1 MTLKKVMNFQSVN
14 PLNIRLNLFSGNL
27 LPMTSCDSS
36 FPLLWKINS
45 VFVWTIQLII
55 GTALIPGCMYVS
67 TEKVLKD
74 GMICFAVFIEM
85 SFMIARIHICK
96 DMANQLIR
104 KLNDILHTADET
116 MKSVVM
122 TTLKPV
128 EAPLNFYWSAGV
140 ASIIAWTCIPL
151 VLVFEK
157 NLFYYEDYRIPVAF
171 SRQPFSR
178 EIFLLGSLFV
188 MISGVYMFL
197 KKVGVDVYMVH
208 LVLMTTAQYRYIAVK
223 IAMIF
228 QESDEN
234 NGEHSFE
241 SNQKTEKEIIKLCRH
256 HNTVIQ

>member
-1 MTLKKVMNFQSVN
+1 M
-14 PLNIRLNLFSGNL
+14 IE
-27 LPMTSCDSS
+27 
-36 FPLLWKINS
+36 
-45 VFVWTIQLII
+45 LII
-55 GTALIPGCMYVS
+55 GAVLIPGCMYVS

-85 SFMIARIHICK
+85 AFMIARIHIHK
-96 DMANQLIR
+96 DVANQLIR
-104 KLNDILHTADET
+104 RLNDILRTADET

-122 TTLKPV
+122 ATLKPV
-128 EAPLNFYWSAGV
+128 EPPLNFYWSAGV

-157 NLFYYEDYRIPVAF
+157 NLFYYEDYRIPAAF
-171 SRQPFSR
+171 SRQPFSL
-178 EIFLLGSLFV
+178 EVFLLGSLFL
-188 MISGVYMFL
+188 MISAVYMFL

-228 QESDEN
+228 QENDEN
-234 NGEHSFE
+234 NKEHSSK
-241 SNQKTEKEIIKLCRH
+241 SNQRKEKEIIMLCRH